1 MINRV
6 VGLYVKG
13 VNKLVNIEKELLT
26 APVAVLTIAAA
37 LLYDAVEK
45 KKNKKK

>member
-13 VNKLVNIEKELLT
+13 VNKLINIERELLT
-26 APVAVLTIAAA
+26 APASVLAIATI

-45 KKNKKK
+45 KKRKK